1 MIATIYI
8 NDTKVVV
15 EGTPEEVTNVINKL
29 LPSKTIPIYPHPD
42 RIPIYPN
49 PDRIPIY
56 PNPYVYPFIVYTTT
70 VSGDEDTVIE

>member
-1 MIATIYI
+1 MIATVYI

-29 LPSKTIPIYPHPD
+29 LPSKTIPIYPDPD
-42 RIPIYPN
+42 RT
-49 PDRIPIY
+49 PIY

-70 VSGDEDTVIE
+70 VSGSKDTVIE